1 MSKAAVINFPLI
13 VKQESCFPCHY
24 PYKAQPL
31 YKAPIRTQTPHLKEN
46 KAKQP
51 QKRQSYQE
59 LHKLH
64 CQTHWQSNP
73 LIYAPQKIK

>member
-51 QKRQSYQE
+51 QKKAIIPGTTQIAPSDTLAVQSP
-59 LHKLH
+59 HICTSKD
-64 CQTHWQSNP
+64 
-73 LIYAPQKIK
+73 